1 MKINDLKKVL
11 KDSTREDLIR
21 TIADLYKKNDFVKGY
36 CISKYSESD
45 GSEVLDK
52 HKRIIE
58 NEFFPARGDGL
69 GRLSVAKK
77 SISEFKKLSD
87 DKLSIAEL
95 MIFYVETGVKYTVC
109 YGDIDGPFYL
119 GMESMYG
126 SALKFIFKNGLV
138 EIFNQRSLD
147 IVNDTVDIGWGFNDG
162 LSETYYS
169 YYEDYQ

>member
-11 KDSTREDLIR
+11 KDSTQADLIR
-21 TIADLYKKNDFVKGY
+21 TIADLYKKNDFVKDY

-52 HKRIIE
+52 HKNIIE
-58 NEFFPARGDGL
+58 NEFFPVRGDGR

-95 MIFYVETGVKYTVC
+95 MIFYVEIGIKYTVC
-109 YGDIDGPFYL
+109 YGDIDGPFYFS
-119 GMESMYG
+119 MESMYG
-126 SALKFIFKNGLV
+126 NALQYIFKNGFV
-138 EIFNQRSLD
+138 EIFNQRCLD
-147 IVNDTVDIGWGFNDG
+147 IVNDTADMGWGFHDG
-162 LSETYYS
+162 LSESYYS
-169 YYEDYQ
+169 YYE